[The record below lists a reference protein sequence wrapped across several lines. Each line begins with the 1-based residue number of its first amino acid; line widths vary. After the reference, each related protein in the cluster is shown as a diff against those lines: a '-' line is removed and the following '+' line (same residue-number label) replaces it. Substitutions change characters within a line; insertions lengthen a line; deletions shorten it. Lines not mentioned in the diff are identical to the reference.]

1 MVTNKSYRYNFGF
14 RLLHYHLLAVH
25 NVQTLAGI
33 AHVATMEVEC
43 RISLMNIARN
53 TINPCSIFLA
63 THRADTIFITMQCS
77 VHRYV
82 YNKFI

>member
-33 AHVATMEVEC
+33 AHVATMEVEQLTSSVGSPNFGDDFGVLPISC
-43 RISLMNIARN
+43 RSQLEI
-53 TINPCSIFLA
+53 
-63 THRADTIFITMQCS
+63 
-77 VHRYV
+77 
-82 YNKFI
+82 